1 MEKINKR
8 IKALLAASGMVWGIW
23 LCLSL
28 LCLLAQPIQQLVVSF
43 SLYQEE
49 YEPFSAGVYL
59 LGIFL
64 NTALFLVLFMLI
76 KQRIDKDD
84 ATNAGGFGILLGIAS
99 FVIVFILP
107 FVISTIQLKQWLT
120 LYMAGG
126 YEANTYVAMQ
136 ALRGWMDMLSSVFP
150 TVAIVLLICAHA
162 MHWAKKAVTLPEG

>member
-8 IKALLAASGMVWGIW
+8 IKAFFAASGIVWGIW

-28 LCLLAQPIQQLVVSF
+28 LCLSVQPIQQLVVSL

-84 ATNAGGFGILLGIAS
+84 ATNAGGSGILLGIAS

-120 LYMAGG
+120 LYMANG
-126 YEANTYVAMQ
+126 YEANTYIAMQ
-136 ALRGWMDMLSSVFP
+136 ALGNWMDMLSSVFS
-150 TVAIVLLICAHA
+150 TVAIVLLICAYA
-162 MHWAKKAVTLPEG
+162 VHWTKKAVTLP